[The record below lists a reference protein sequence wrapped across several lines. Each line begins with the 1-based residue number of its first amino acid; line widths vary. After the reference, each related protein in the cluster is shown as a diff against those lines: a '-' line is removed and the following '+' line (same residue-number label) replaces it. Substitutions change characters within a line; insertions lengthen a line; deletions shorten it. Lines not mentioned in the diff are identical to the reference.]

1 MFLII
6 SFYIVHFR
14 LLSNNYIGVIPSF
27 AFVQNRQKLEI
38 L

>member
-1 MFLII
+1 MLF
-6 SFYIVHFR
+6 HFR
-14 LLSNNYIGVIPSF
+14 LLSNNYIGIIPEF